1 MSNPKV
7 DEHGAY
13 WYNEKGQLHRVDG
26 PAIEWVNGDKEW
38 HLNEKRHR
46 EDGPAV
52 EWKDGS
58 KYWYLNGL
66 KCSEQEFNEKM
77 KNIKSTSEKAIRTL
91 IVFNDFEDSPR
102 FLIVDG
108 DFSRFHGVRV
118 NYDSAYL
125 CEDEFSNW
133 MWDQETGEELP
144 QGWSTDSSIV
154 LSKDFD
160 KFALVSFIL

>member
-7 DEHGAY
+7 DEHGTKR
-13 WYNEKGQLHRVDG
+13 WYDEQWEL
-26 PAIEWVNGDKEW
+26 
-38 HLNEKRHR
+38 HR

-52 EWKDGS
+52 ESPDGY
-58 KYWYLNGL
+58 KAWYLNDIEY
-66 KCSEQEFNEKM
+66 SEQEFNEKM
-77 KNIKSTSEKAIRTL
+77 GNVKSTNEKAIRTL

-108 DFSRFHGVRV
+108 DFSRFHGVLV

-125 CEDEFSNW
+125 CEYEFSNW
-133 MWDQETGEELP
+133 MWDQETGKELP

-160 KFALVSFIL
+160 KFALVTFIPAFRSNRSYV

>member
-1 MSNPKV
+1 
-7 DEHGAY
+7 
-13 WYNEKGQLHRVDG
+13 
-26 PAIEWVNGDKEW
+26 
-38 HLNEKRHR
+38 
-46 EDGPAV
+46 
-52 EWKDGS
+52 
-58 KYWYLNGL
+58 
-66 KCSEQEFNEKM
+66 M
-77 KNIKSTSEKAIRTL
+77 KNIKSASEKAIRTL

-108 DFSRFHGVRV
+108 DFSRFHGVLV

-133 MWDQETGEELP
+133 MWDQETGKELH

-160 KFALVSFIL
+160 KFALVSFIP